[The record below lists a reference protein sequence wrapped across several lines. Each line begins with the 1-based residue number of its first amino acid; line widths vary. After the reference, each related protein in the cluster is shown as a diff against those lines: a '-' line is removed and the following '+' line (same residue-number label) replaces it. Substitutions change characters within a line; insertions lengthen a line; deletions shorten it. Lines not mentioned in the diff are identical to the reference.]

1 MRASPG
7 SKCMDYSEAIKV
19 SVIIPAYNNEST
31 IERAIDSVL
40 TQDFDRFEVIV
51 IDDGSTDST
60 GHLLAHYG
68 AQIQVLRQANRG
80 AAAARNLAARGA
92 RGEYLAFL
100 DADDEWLPGKLRTTV
115 AALDQ
120 SAGAALAYSDFVNV
134 SSNGERSVKSP
145 MQGSPTLADL
155 LRDGVAFFPTVVV
168 MRRSA
173 FIACGGFSEE
183 FRGAGFED
191 SFMGLVA
198 REQGEFIHVN
208 QPLAVYYDAGAM
220 ALAAKYRRGYH
231 VLTRLV
237 RERYG
242 KSGAKFI
249 ATGRAYYAS
258 LLVTAA
264 ADQIRMRQFLKG
276 SMAIVQAAI
285 VDPDYVFKALMKR
298 RRVA

>member
-100 DADDEWLPGKLRTTV
+100 DADDEWLPG
-115 AALDQ
+115 
-120 SAGAALAYSDFVNV
+120 
-134 SSNGERSVKSP
+134 
-145 MQGSPTLADL
+145 
-155 LRDGVAFFPTVVV
+155 
-168 MRRSA
+168 
-173 FIACGGFSEE
+173 
-183 FRGAGFED
+183 
-191 SFMGLVA
+191 
-198 REQGEFIHVN
+198 
-208 QPLAVYYDAGAM
+208 
-220 ALAAKYRRGYH
+220 
-231 VLTRLV
+231 
-237 RERYG
+237 
-242 KSGAKFI
+242 
-249 ATGRAYYAS
+249 
-258 LLVTAA
+258 
-264 ADQIRMRQFLKG
+264 
-276 SMAIVQAAI
+276 
-285 VDPDYVFKALMKR
+285 
-298 RRVA
+298 